1 MAPRF
6 STRRCHRPTCGP
18 GRPRRRHHYHYHT
31 VGTQLHTFAIRGTQT
46 RSGADDT
53 RFTGLATC
61 VANRTMRRC
70 PFTRISHL
78 RG

>member
-1 MAPRF
+1 MII
-6 STRRCHRPTCGP
+6 
-18 GRPRRRHHYHYHT
+18 
-31 VGTQLHTFAIRGTQT
+31 GTQLHTFAIRGTQT

-78 RG
+78 RGKSWVKSRAVKDGGHRGGHHVLLRLAP